1 MHLVKTEI
9 QVNKVMTDL
18 EVLLALTA
26 IKVLLVQQVLKA
38 HVVELVQLVLPAT
51 TDLRVHQ
58 AQEAIQVPAILNPV
72 LKETP
77 VLMADQVHKVKLVRT
92 V

>member
-26 IKVLLVQQVLKA
+26 IKVLLVQQVPKA
-38 HVVELVQLVLPAT
+38 HVVELVQLVLLAT
-51 TDLRVHQ
+51 TVLRVHQ
-58 AQEAIQVPAILNPV
+58 AQEAIQVLAISNPV
-72 LKETP
+72 HKESP
-77 VLMADQVHKVKLVRT
+77 VLMVDQAHKAKLVRT